1 MKRTAAAPRKTT
13 MIPKALY
20 ISPLLLPSS
29 LLYNTE
35 RTMDLSESIINQTKV
50 SLSIIKHLFLKESTK
65 NIVFSPLS
73 LQVVLSL
80 IAAGSDGPTKQQL
93 LDFLR
98 SKSTDDLSA
107 FNSHLVSTGL
117 ADAAPAG
124 GPRLSFV
131 NGVWVEQ
138 TLSVQ
143 PLFEQ
148 IVGADYKAA
157 LASVD
162 FRNKADEV
170 AKEVNS
176 WVEKK
181 TNNLIKEILPPRS
194 VDSGTCLV
202 FANALYFK
210 GAWAQKFDVSKT
222 KDYDFHLL
230 NGSTVKVPFM
240 ISKEM
245 QLIRDFGDFKVLR
258 LPYKNGNDKRQFS
271 MYFFLPKAKDGLPAL
286 IEMVTSKSELLYN
299 EFALSYLQE
308 VRVGDFRIPKFDI
321 SFGLETTDMMKELGV
336 VLPFFPGGL
345 TKMVDNGDDLYVSK
359 MFHKSF
365 IKVDEEGTEAAAA
378 SVACGSKGMPRRL
391 DFVADHPFLFLIR
404 EDLTGT
410 IMFLGQVLNPLAK
423 EA

>member
-1 MKRTAAAPRKTT
+1 M
-13 MIPKALY
+13 AL
-20 ISPLLLPSS
+20 
-29 LLYNTE
+29 N
-35 RTMDLSESIINQTKV
+35 ESITNQTKV
-50 SLSIIKHLFLKESTK
+50 SLCIIKHLFLKESTK

-80 IAAGSDGPTKQQL
+80 ISAGSDGLTKQQL
-93 LDFLR
+93 LNFLR

-107 FNSHLVSTGL
+107 FASHLVSTL
-117 ADAAPAG
+117 LNDAALAG

-131 NGVWVEQ
+131 NGAWVEQ
-138 TLSVQ
+138 SLSVK
-143 PLFEQ
+143 PLFKQ
-148 IVGADYKAA
+148 IVTADYKAA

-162 FRNKADEV
+162 FLNKADEV
-170 AKEVNS
+170 AKEVNL

-181 TNNLIKEILPPRS
+181 TNDLIKEILPPTS
-194 VDSGTCLV
+194 VDSATCLV

-210 GAWAQKFDVSKT
+210 GSWNQKFDVSKT

-245 QLIRDFGDFKVLR
+245 QFIKDFGDFKVLR
-258 LPYKNGNDKRQFS
+258 LPYKKGNDKRQFS
-271 MYFFLPKAKDGLPAL
+271 MYFFLPKAKDGLEAL

-299 EFALSYLQE
+299 KFALNYLEE

-321 SFGLETTDMMKELGV
+321 SFGLETSDMMKELGV
-336 VLPFFPGGL
+336 VLPFSPGGL
-345 TKMVDNGDDLYVSK
+345 TKIVDDGDDIYVSN

-378 SVACGSKGMPRRL
+378 SVACFTRCMPPRL

-404 EDLTGT
+404 EDFTGT
-410 IMFLGQVLNPLAK
+410 IMFLGQVLNPLA
-423 EA
+423 